1 MCGWSEAD
9 LDKRCIQEGLF
20 SIPGELEWFNG
31 ECYRYD
37 RARVPDCKTD
47 LTLSSNLTVLCDDQS
62 ASVDDDYVNNS
73 ALDVPTYVQPLR
85 TEIVK
90 QTICEV
96 LNICDDQS
104 VNVDDDY
111 VNNSAWD
118 GPTYVQPPRTEIV
131 KQTICDLLNICD

>member
-20 SIPGELEWFNG
+20 SIPGELEWSDG

-37 RARVPDCKTD
+37 RDRVPDCKTD

-73 ALDVPTYVQPLR
+73 ALDVPTYVQPSR

-96 LNICDDQS
+96 LNICDDE
-104 VNVDDDY
+104 DY
-111 VNNSAWD
+111 VMNSAVD
-118 GPTYVQPPRTEIV
+118 VPTYVQPLRTEIV
-131 KQTICDLLNICD
+131 KETICEVLNICD

>member
-20 SIPGELEWFNG
+20 SIPGEL
-31 ECYRYD
+31 
-37 RARVPDCKTD
+37 T

-62 ASVDDDYVNNS
+62 AS
-73 ALDVPTYVQPLR
+73 
-85 TEIVK
+85 
-90 QTICEV
+90 
-96 LNICDDQS
+96 
-104 VNVDDDY
+104 VDDDY

>member
-9 LDKRCIQEGLF
+9 LDKRCIQEELF
-20 SIPGELEWFNG
+20 SIPGKLEWFNG
-31 ECYRYD
+31 SCYGYD

>member
-20 SIPGELEWFNG
+20 SIPGKLEWFNG
-31 ECYRYD
+31 SCYGYD

-73 ALDVPTYVQPLR
+73 ALDVPTYVQPSR

-96 LNICDDQS
+96 LNICDDE
-104 VNVDDDY
+104 DY
-111 VNNSAWD
+111 VMNSALD
-118 GPTYVQPPRTEIV
+118 PPTYVQPLKTEIV
-131 KQTICDLLNICD
+131 KQTICEVLNICD

>member
-20 SIPGELEWFNG
+20 SIPGKLEWFNG
-31 ECYRYD
+31 SCYGYD

-104 VNVDDDY
+104 VSVDEERRPE
-111 VNNSAWD
+111 VL
-118 GPTYVQPPRTEIV
+118 TEGGAA
-131 KQTICDLLNICD
+131 TSLNWPQSETGSRRARK